1 MKSRRAQL
9 LAWVEAGAIT
19 PERVAQALVL
29 SGVVPDGQGWQRFMD
44 RLLLVLGA
52 LTLATAVIFFFAYN
66 WNALGKLAQFALA
79 QVLVVLPLLAYWKLG
94 VDKLAAKVSLLA
106 AAIMVGALLAVYGQT
121 YQTGA
126 DTLQLFFTWAVLIL
140 PWVLIGQFPALWVLW
155 LALLNV
161 SVVMYCMVFRSFLW
175 ISIGSVDQMLWLLLL
190 LNTAAWALWEVASL
204 RFAWLVSP
212 WAVRLLAVA
221 SGVAMAMLVLN
232 SIFDPSTGR
241 VLPWLAYIAW
251 LGILYFVYRRKR
263 PDLFMLAGACLSLI
277 ACITSLVA
285 KLMLDRSEAAGLMLF
300 LAMLVVAEAAAA
312 AIWLK
317 RVHAEMP
324 R

>member
-9 LAWVEAGAIT
+9 LAWVEAGAIA

-29 SGVVPDGQGWQRFMD
+29 SGVVPDRQGWQRFMD

-52 LTLATAVIFFFAYN
+52 LTLAAAVIFFFAYN

-79 QVLVVLPLLAYWKLG
+79 EVLVVLPLLAYWKLG

-126 DTLQLFFTWAVLIL
+126 DTLQLFATWAALIL
-140 PWVLIGQFPALWVLW
+140 PWVLVGQFPALWLLW
-155 LALLNV
+155 LVLLNV

>member
-1 MKSRRAQL
+1 M
-9 LAWVEAGAIT
+9 AWMEAGAIA

-52 LTLATAVIFFFAYN
+52 LTLAAAVIFFFAYN

-79 QVLVVLPLLAYWKLG
+79 EVLVVLPLLVYWKLG
-94 VDKLAAKVSLLA
+94 VDKLAAKVSLLV
-106 AAIMVGALLAVYGQT
+106 AAIMVGALLAVFGQT

-126 DTLQLFFTWAVLIL
+126 DTMDLFATWAVLIL
-140 PWVLIGQFPALWVLW
+140 PWVLVGQFPALWLLW

-161 SVVMYCMVFRSFLW
+161 SVFMYCMVFRGLLWMSF
-175 ISIGSVDQMLWLLLL
+175 GSTDQVFWLLLL

-212 WAVRLLAVA
+212 WAVRTVAVA
-221 SGVAMAMLVLN
+221 SGSIMSLLVLHA
-232 SIFDPSTGR
+232 IFDESATL
-241 VLPWLAYIAW
+241 LPWLAYITWMA
-251 LGILYFVYRRKR
+251 GVYAVYRRKR
-263 PDLFMLAGACLSLI
+263 PELFILAGACLSLI
-277 ACITSLVA
+277 VCITTLVA
-285 KLMLDRSEAAGLMLF
+285 KLMLERSEAAGLMLF

>member
-1 MKSRRAQL
+1 M
-9 LAWVEAGAIT
+9 AWVEAGAIA
-19 PERVAQALVL
+19 PERVAQVLVL

-52 LTLATAVIFFFAYN
+52 LTLAAAVIFFFAYN

>member
-9 LAWVEAGAIT
+9 LAWVEAGAIA
-19 PERVAQALVL
+19 PERVAQVLVL

-52 LTLATAVIFFFAYN
+52 LTLAAAVIFFFAYN

>member
-1 MKSRRAQL
+1 M
-9 LAWVEAGAIT
+9 AWMEAGAIA

-29 SGVVPDGQGWQRFMD
+29 GGVVPDRQGWQRFMD

-52 LTLATAVIFFFAYN
+52 LTLAAAVIFFFAYN

-79 QVLVVLPLLAYWKLG
+79 EVLVVLPLLVYWKLG

-106 AAIMVGALLAVYGQT
+106 AAVMVGALLAVYGQT

-126 DTLQLFFTWAVLIL
+126 DTVQLFFTWAALIL
-140 PWVLIGQFPALWVLW
+140 PWVLVGQFPALWLLW
-155 LALLNV
+155 LVLLNV
-161 SVVMYCMVFRSFLW
+161 SVVMYCLVFRSFLW
-175 ISIGSVDQMLWLLLL
+175 ISFGSVDVFWLLLL
-190 LNTAAWALWEVASL
+190 LNSAAWALWEVASL

-221 SGVAMAMLVLN
+221 SGVAMAMLVLD

-241 VLPWLAYIAW
+241 VLPWLAYFAW
-251 LGILYFVYRRKR
+251 LGILYAVYRRKR

-277 ACITSLVA
+277 VCITSLVG

-317 RVHAEMP
+317 RVHAQMP

>member
-9 LAWVEAGAIT
+9 LAWVEAGAIA
-19 PERVAQALVL
+19 PERMAQALVL
-29 SGVVPDGQGWQRFMD
+29 SGVVPDRQSWQRFMD

-52 LTLATAVIFFFAYN
+52 LTLAAAVIFFFAYN

-79 QVLVVLPLLAYWKLG
+79 EVLVVLPLLVYWKLG
-94 VDKLAAKVSLLA
+94 ADKLAAKVSLLA
-106 AAIMVGALLAVYGQT
+106 AAIMVGAVLAVYGQT

-126 DTLQLFFTWAVLIL
+126 DTLQLFATWAVLIL
-140 PWVLIGQFPALWVLW
+140 PWVLVGQFPALWLLW

-175 ISIGSVDQMLWLLLL
+175 MSFGSVDQMLWLLLL

-204 RFAWLVSP
+204 RFAWLASP
-212 WAVRLLAVA
+212 WAVRVLAVA
-221 SGVAMAMLVLN
+221 SGVVMAMLVLN
-232 SIFDPSTGR
+232 SIFDPSSGR
-241 VLPWLAYIAW
+241 VLPGLAYIAW

-277 ACITSLVA
+277 VCFTSLVA
-285 KLMLDRSEAAGLMLF
+285 KLMLESSEAAGLMLF

>member
-9 LAWVEAGAIT
+9 LAWAEAGAIA
-19 PERVAQALVL
+19 PERLEQALVL
-29 SGVVPDGQGWQRFMD
+29 SGVVPDRQGWQRFMD

-79 QVLVVLPLLAYWKLG
+79 EALVVLPVLAYWKLG
-94 VDKLAAKVSLLA
+94 VDKLAAKVALLA
-106 AAIMVGALLAVYGQT
+106 AAIMAGAVLAVYGQT

-126 DTLQLFFTWAVLIL
+126 DTLQLFATWAVLIL
-140 PWVLIGQFPALWVLW
+140 PWVLVGQFPALWLLW

-161 SVVMYCMVFRSFLW
+161 SVVMYCMVFGSFLW
-175 ISIGSVDQMLWLLLL
+175 MSFGSVDQMFWLLLL

-204 RFAWLVSP
+204 RFTWLASP

-221 SGVAMAMLVLN
+221 SGVVMAMLVLH
-232 SIFDPSTGR
+232 SIFEPSAGR
-241 VLPWLAYIAW
+241 VFPWLAYIAW
-251 LGILYFVYRRKR
+251 LGILYVVYRRKR

-277 ACITSLVA
+277 VCFTSLVA
-285 KLMLDRSEAAGLMLF
+285 KLMLDSSEAAGLMLF

>member
-9 LAWVEAGAIT
+9 LAWMEAGAIA

-52 LTLATAVIFFFAYN
+52 LTLAAAVIFFFAYN

-140 PWVLIGQFPALWVLW
+140 PWVLVGQFPALWVLW

-161 SVVMYCMVFRSFLW
+161 SVVMYCLVFRSFLW

-232 SIFDPSTGR
+232 CIFDPSAGR

-263 PDLFMLAGACLSLI
+263 PDLFMLAGGCLSLI
-277 ACITSLVA
+277 VCFTSLGA
-285 KLMLDRSEAAGLMLF
+285 KLLLESSEAAGLMLF
-300 LAMLVVAEAAAA
+300 LALLVVAEAAAA

-324 R
+324 Q